1 MVWVEN
7 VFAKAQHLENAFALD
22 TDDDPHRLY
31 HLLAQITLNQRR
43 ELEQIFSAY
52 FHIYFVKGGISMESE
67 ICQLLVVKK
76 KKFISMALYRY
87 HFCAA
92 LAYIIFY

>member
-7 VFAKAQHLENAFALD
+7 VFAKAQHLENAFALH

-67 ICQLLVVKK
+67 ICQLLVVKNK
-76 KKFISMALYRY
+76 KNLFQWHYTAIT
-87 HFCAA
+87 FVPP
-92 LAYIIFY
+92 